1 MPSLVPITT
10 SSRTVIPLNGSG
22 PDVSAFGFGQ
32 YQNIGSNYGIY
43 GGGYNQQQTIGSNHR
58 GINEKQRI
66 IMALKSGIPSEVD
79 WALMSLARNSIHP
92 YLLFEEDAFIAHELI
107 KYLCKPF
114 QLIHDKKFDLVN
126 QSMMTHSL
134 DALLTLRNSVQDL
147 SNQQWLSQVAS
158 FKKQLIEIL
167 RILSNWF
174 FQPGKQIKELV
185 NIEDQ
190 FAEALHYLI
199 DLLEP
204 LTCYYINN
212 SKNDVLFNILM
223 QVLYV
228 TEDKDLFINA
238 LKCLSHLLITWHKNS
253 KVSDDD
259 DDDDGDMDKNTQALE
274 QDDDDTKVTNNCV
287 DAITDQQLEH
297 IVNTLLVGDNDLNNA
312 VLDFLKMYL
321 FSEALHQEYPNS
333 VKDSQRLRLR
343 HLLQLSTTKA
353 NYETLVKQLPLLLVS
368 NLPLAEPTEPQP
380 VPNTILTRRTQY
392 SIAPL
397 AAPELTKDLYRIM
410 LQFPEPARATTW
422 LHCCYEPTTSEEVEV
437 TQISIWKSYETQF
450 QEIWKVD
457 GRDRNPNLHPLLPAV
472 DFIKNVTKAFPNAE
486 AKVLTV
492 QTEGE
497 EQPRKKFIIQGI
509 QPRQFPVSIETGNYE
524 ALKSFSETSQQ
535 EGVATLPIGHFD
547 SRGFENF
554 VASELE
560 LILSAENQVSLSHLN
575 SINEISREIL
585 EYIFQEIVEKEH
597 DHDHVASN
605 LFRLHNSYWLPDLI
619 YANPSL
625 VESGIINSKWL
636 QYLL

>member
-1 MPSLVPITT
+1 
-10 SSRTVIPLNGSG
+10 
-22 PDVSAFGFGQ
+22 
-32 YQNIGSNYGIY
+32 
-43 GGGYNQQQTIGSNHR
+43 
-58 GINEKQRI
+58 
-66 IMALKSGIPSEVD
+66 
-79 WALMSLARNSIHP
+79 
-92 YLLFEEDAFIAHELI
+92 
-107 KYLCKPF
+107 
-114 QLIHDKKFDLVN
+114 
-126 QSMMTHSL
+126 
-134 DALLTLRNSVQDL
+134 
-147 SNQQWLSQVAS
+147 
-158 FKKQLIEIL
+158 
-167 RILSNWF
+167 
-174 FQPGKQIKELV
+174 
-185 NIEDQ
+185 
-190 FAEALHYLI
+190 
-199 DLLEP
+199 
-204 LTCYYINN
+204 
-212 SKNDVLFNILM
+212 
-223 QVLYV
+223 
-228 TEDKDLFINA
+228 
-238 LKCLSHLLITWHKNS
+238 
-253 KVSDDD
+253 
-259 DDDDGDMDKNTQALE
+259 
-274 QDDDDTKVTNNCV
+274 
-287 DAITDQQLEH
+287 
-297 IVNTLLVGDNDLNNA
+297 
-312 VLDFLKMYL
+312 
-321 FSEALHQEYPNS
+321 
-333 VKDSQRLRLR
+333 
-343 HLLQLSTTKA
+343 LLQLSTTKA

-575 SINEISREIL
+575 SINETSREIL